1 MTKPIIKQV
10 NKHGVVH
17 WEVTHQGMTRF
28 FLHDWKAKWHY
39 ESLLR
44 YHRSRSAPRDTSN
57 DVTYGLPEQ
66 FGLMPALLSHGNTQT
81 HQCFLVIAAFDLS
94 NCSL

>member
-1 MTKPIIKQV
+1 MHVVGQATCVSPRLLMTKPIIKQV

-57 DVTYGLPEQ
+57 DA
-66 FGLMPALLSHGNTQT
+66 M
-81 HQCFLVIAAFDLS
+81 
-94 NCSL
+94 